1 MPAIRANATETIGNR
16 GGIIMP
22 DNSIRLLVE
31 MDKTAREKVSSYQK
45 ERDEFDLFVQ
55 ETQKKMLEERTQ
67 EAQKTVAADIER
79 INRELVEKKA
89 ALKTEYQAVL
99 HAINALYQQKKNE
112 WIEAIYQACIK

>member
-1 MPAIRANATETIGNR
+1 
-16 GGIIMP
+16 MP